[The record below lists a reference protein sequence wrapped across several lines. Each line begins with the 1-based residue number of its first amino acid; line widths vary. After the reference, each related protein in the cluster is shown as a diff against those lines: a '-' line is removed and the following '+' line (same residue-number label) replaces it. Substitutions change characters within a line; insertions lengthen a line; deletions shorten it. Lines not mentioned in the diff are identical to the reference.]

1 MAPHALLEAA
11 RGGDESSLGQLLLRY
26 RNYLRILS
34 TGQLDGKLRGRV
46 SPSDIVQE
54 TYVEAH
60 RDFRQFRGATEPE
73 FAAWLRQILV
83 RNLSRAVE
91 QHILTAKRDVRRE
104 RSMASLGRAINQSS
118 ERMQSFLAD
127 RGKSPSAA
135 LQDRQRS
142 LAVAD
147 LVAQLSDSYREVVI
161 LRNFQQMPF
170 EEIAV
175 RMQRSPGAV
184 RMLWLRAL
192 TQLRELMSTRNDSQ

>member
-1 MAPHALLEAA
+1 
-11 RGGDESSLGQLLLRY
+11 
-26 RNYLRILS
+26 
-34 TGQLDGKLRGRV
+34 
-46 SPSDIVQE
+46 VQE

-60 RDFRQFRGATEPE
+60 RDFAQFRGSTEPE

-104 RSMASLGRAINQSS
+104 RSIATLGKTINQSS
-118 ERMQSFLAD
+118 ERMNSFLAD
-127 RGKSPSAA
+127 PGKSPSAA
-135 LQDRQRS
+135 MQDRQRS
-142 LAVAD
+142 LDVAD
-147 LVAQLSDSYREVVI
+147 LVAQLSDTYREVVV

-170 EEIAV
+170 EEIAE

-192 TQLRELMSTRNDSQ
+192 TQLRALMAARDDSR